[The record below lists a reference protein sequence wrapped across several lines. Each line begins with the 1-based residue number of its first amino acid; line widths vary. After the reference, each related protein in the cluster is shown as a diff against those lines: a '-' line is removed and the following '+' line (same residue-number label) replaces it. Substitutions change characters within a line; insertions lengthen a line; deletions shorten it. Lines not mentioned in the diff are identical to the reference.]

1 MTGTMKALRK
11 SLLTGGTM
19 TEALIIL
26 QLRSEAFSRGMTI
39 IAVSMF
45 VILLMTV
52 VAFYIVR
59 MVNRGLREDKPEFS
73 RDSVMRKRA
82 ELLAMAKKKQMD
94 RKRAEEMAAKVTA
107 GTGEDFQEPSPE
119 QARKGAQEAARDKL
133 QQSAAEALGSSCPHC
148 LIAMAAD
155 ESLVVCPACLTV
167 QHRVCF
173 DLSGCINGCAV
184 DYIYEYPSGAFRD
197 LGGR

>member
-1 MTGTMKALRK
+1 
-11 SLLTGGTM
+11 M

-39 IAVSMF
+39 IAVSLF
-45 VILLMTV
+45 FILLMTV

-59 MVNRGLREDKPEFS
+59 SVSRGLRENKPEFG
-73 RDSVMRKRA
+73 RDAVMRKRA
-82 ELLAMAKKKQMD
+82 ELLAMAKKKQVD
-94 RKRAEEMAAKVTA
+94 SKRTEEMAAKVTA
-107 GTGEDFQEPSPE
+107 ETDEDVQESPPD

-133 QQSAAEALGSSCPHC
+133 QQSAAEALGTSCPHC
-148 LIAMAAD
+148 HIAMAAD
-155 ESLVVCPACLTV
+155 ESLVVCPACMTV

-184 DYIYEYPSGAFRD
+184 DYVYEYPSGTFRD
-197 LGGR
+197 LGGG

>member
-1 MTGTMKALRK
+1 
-11 SLLTGGTM
+11 M

-39 IAVSMF
+39 IAVSLF
-45 VILLMTV
+45 FILLMTV

-59 MVNRGLREDKPEFS
+59 SVSRGLRENKPEFG
-73 RDSVMRKRA
+73 RDAVMRKRA
-82 ELLAMAKKKQMD
+82 ELLAMAKKKQVD
-94 RKRAEEMAAKVTA
+94 SKRTEEMAAKVTA
-107 GTGEDFQEPSPE
+107 GTDEDVQESSPD

-133 QQSAAEALGSSCPHC
+133 QQSAAEALGTSCPHC
-148 LIAMAAD
+148 HIAMAAD
-155 ESLVVCPACLTV
+155 ESLVVCPACMTV

-184 DYIYEYPSGAFRD
+184 DYVYEYPSGAFRD
-197 LGGR
+197 LGGG

>member
-1 MTGTMKALRK
+1 
-11 SLLTGGTM
+11 M

-39 IAVSMF
+39 VAVSLF
-45 VILLMTV
+45 FILLMTV

-59 MVNRGLREDKPEFS
+59 MVNRGLREDKPEFGK
-73 RDSVMRKRA
+73 DTVMRKRA

-94 RKRAEEMAAKVTA
+94 RKRTEEMAAKVTA
-107 GTGEDFQEPSPE
+107 GTGEDFQEPSTE
-119 QARKGAQEAARDKL
+119 QARKGAQEAARDKM
-133 QQSAAEALGSSCPHC
+133 QQSVADALGSSCPHC
-148 LIAMAAD
+148 HIPMAAD
-155 ESLVVCPACLTV
+155 ESLVVCPVCLTV
-167 QHRVCF
+167 QHQVCF
-173 DLSGCINGCAV
+173 DLSGCVNGCEV

>member
-1 MTGTMKALRK
+1 
-11 SLLTGGTM
+11 M

-39 IAVSMF
+39 IAVSLF
-45 VILLMTV
+45 FILLMTV

-59 MVNRGLREDKPEFS
+59 MVNRGLREDKPEFGK
-73 RDSVMRKRA
+73 DAVMRKRA
-82 ELLAMAKKKQMD
+82 ELLAIAKKKKVNRERTD
-94 RKRAEEMAAKVTA
+94 EMAAKITL
-107 GTGEDFQEPSPE
+107 GTDGDSLELSPE
-119 QARKGAQEAARDKL
+119 QARKGAQEAAREKL
-133 QQSAAEALGSSCPHC
+133 QQSAADALGASCPHC

-155 ESLVVCPACLTV
+155 ESIVVCPACMTV

-184 DYIYEYPSGAFRD
+184 DYTYEYPSGAFRD
-197 LGGR
+197 VRGR